1 MDIKRIESLNKDIEA
16 LNTKASKAEAQRE
29 MLKKNLMDSIKKYED
44 AYGVDLSG
52 DSMVEIKKKL
62 KAEYKKVYQDVE
74 KEADLADK
82 VIRAINTGDVALA
95 RELLGYEEEE
105 ETKEEPEPE
114 EVEVVEKKE
123 DAPEEKVEQPMKLEK
138 VEDAFFG
145 LEGKEEGKAKKAPF
159 FGFED
164 EEDGEDEFVTQPT
177 VESKPKEV
185 KSTKTKKASPN
196 LMSPPSFMV
205 EDDDEDESPE
215 SLVFGGLTPDEE
227 DEDEDEEDFYG
238 GFGSVLAGTKFE
250 RK

>member
-105 ETKEEPEPE
+105 ETQEEPELE
-114 EVEVVEKKE
+114 EVEVEEKKE
-123 DAPEEKVEQPMKLEK
+123 DAPEEKVDQPVKLEK

-145 LEGKEEGKAKKAPF
+145 LEDKKEGKAEKAPF

-185 KSTKTKKASPN
+185 KSTKTKESSPS
-196 LMSPPSFMV
+196 LMSPPSFVV

>member
-29 MLKKNLMDSIKKYED
+29 MLKKNLMDSIKKYGD

-114 EVEVVEKKE
+114 EVEVVEKKKE
-123 DAPEEKVEQPMKLEK
+123 APEEKVEQSVKLEK

-145 LEGKEEGKAKKAPF
+145 LEDKEEGKAEKAPF

-164 EEDGEDEFVTQPT
+164 EEDEEDEFVTQPT

-185 KSTKTKKASPN
+185 KSTKTKEASPN
-196 LMSPPSFMV
+196 LMIPPSFVV

>member
-105 ETKEEPEPE
+105 ETQEDPELE
-114 EVEVVEKKE
+114 EVEVEEKKE
-123 DAPEEKVEQPMKLEK
+123 DAPEEKVEQPVKLEK

-145 LEGKEEGKAKKAPF
+145 LEDKEEGKAEKAPF

-177 VESKPKEV
+177 VESKPKGV
-185 KSTKTKKASPN
+185 KSTKTKEVSPN
-196 LMSPPSFMV
+196 LMSPPSFVV

-238 GFGSVLAGTKFE
+238 GFGSVLAGTKFG